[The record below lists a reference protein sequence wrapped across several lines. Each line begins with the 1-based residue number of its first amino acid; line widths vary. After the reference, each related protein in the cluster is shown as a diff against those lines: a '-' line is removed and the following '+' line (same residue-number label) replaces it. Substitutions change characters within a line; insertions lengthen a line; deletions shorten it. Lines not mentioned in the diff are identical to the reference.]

1 MMRSNMYR
9 LRDMLVT
16 IMVIVIFFQVIPP
29 DFPSTG
35 SDMQPSGDEASGCTC
50 GDEGQVEGGDHV
62 VDHVDGVGHDDG
74 DEEEPTSLSCRWSTL
89 K

>member
-1 MMRSNMYR
+1 
-9 LRDMLVT
+9 MLVT

-50 GDEGQVEGGDHV
+50 GDEGQVDGDDHD

-74 DEEEPTSLSCRWSTL
+74 DEEDL
-89 K
+89 

>member
-1 MMRSNMYR
+1 
-9 LRDMLVT
+9 MLVT

-50 GDEGQVEGGDHV
+50 GDEGQVDGDDHD

-74 DEEEPTSLSCRWSTL
+74 DEEELEADTSLSCRWSTL

>member
-1 MMRSNMYR
+1 
-9 LRDMLVT
+9 MLVT
-16 IMVIVIFFQVIPP
+16 IMVIVISFQVIPP

-50 GDEGQVEGGDHV
+50 GDEGQVEDDDHV

-74 DEEEPTSLSCRWSTL
+74 DEEELEADTSLSCRWSTL

>member
-1 MMRSNMYR
+1 MASRA
-9 LRDMLVT
+9 LRWRRNWTLYPAPGWDFDYDEIKYAGDDN

-50 GDEGQVEGGDHV
+50 GDEGQVQ
-62 VDHVDGVGHDDG
+62 
-74 DEEEPTSLSCRWSTL
+74 
-89 K
+89 